1 MERYKTEVKFSFLIF
16 YGIIKIRAKR
26 VLFFMQ
32 NKEKDY
38 SNLRIKLVLKYY
50 WEIIRQYKVSF
61 FTVIIF
67 TIIYSSLSV
76 YIPLQYLKLWDVLIT
91 NNFSVVS
98 VAKSIVIF
106 ILILNL
112 LSWVIRRISGFC
124 LAYFESH
131 VKAGLREQAFSY
143 MIGHSHSFFA
153 NNFSGSLTQKIAK
166 YANAFEKLT
175 DKMSQD
181 GLPLFIRSVGT
192 VIAIYTLLPKYA
204 YILGIFCVVFLV
216 TAFIYTRFKLKYDVI
231 ASIADSKTTGVLA
244 DAIGNHSSIQ
254 FFTGYKYEKK
264 YAGGVIEE
272 QQKATILNWYL
283 WEGLTVIQSFYLII
297 TEFIIFWVAI
307 GDWQIS
313 LITLPLMI
321 LLQTY
326 FVRLGENLWSFA
338 SIIRNYYDSF
348 ANAQEMALIFD
359 TSYEILDEVKEVA
372 KDIKGEVVFDKVTYI
387 YKNNN
392 TKVLDSFSLTIPA
405 GQKIAIVGS
414 SGAGKTTFVRLL
426 MRLFD
431 LTDGQI
437 TIDNIDISEISQEN
451 LREQIAF
458 VPQDPVL
465 FHRTLMENI
474 HYGRRDATDEEVLV
488 AAHLAHCDDFIE
500 QLPLKYETYVG
511 ERGIKLSGGERQRV
525 AIARAILKNAPI
537 LILDEATSSL
547 DSHSESLI
555 QDALV
560 KLIRGKTTIVI
571 AHRLSTI
578 RQMDRIIV
586 LEKGKIIEDGT
597 HEELLNKKSGLYKKL
612 WDLQA
617 GGFKNII

>member
-1 MERYKTEVKFSFLIF
+1 MKE
-16 YGIIKIRAKR
+16 
-26 VLFFMQ
+26 
-32 NKEKDY
+32 KEKDY
-38 SNLRIKLVLKYY
+38 SNLRLKLVLKYY
-50 WEIIRQYKVSF
+50 WEVIRQYKVSF
-61 FTVIIF
+61 FTVIIL
-67 TIIYSSLSV
+67 TIFYSALDV
-76 YIPLQYLKLWDVLIT
+76 YIPLQYLKLWDILST
-91 NNFSVVS
+91 NDFTVVGA
-98 VAKSIVIF
+98 AKFII
-106 ILILNL
+106 ILILIL
-112 LSWVIRRISGFC
+112 KLFAWAMRRASGFS
-124 LAYFESH
+124 LAYFESK

-143 MIGHSHSFFA
+143 MIEHSHSFFA

-175 DKMSQD
+175 DKISQD
-181 GLPLFIRSVGT
+181 GLPLLVRSIGM
-192 VIAIYTLLPKYA
+192 VIAIYTLLPKYS
-204 YILGIFCVVFLV
+204 YILGVFCVVFLV
-216 TAFIYTRFKLKYDVI
+216 TAFIYTRYKLKYDVLT
-231 ASIADSKTTGVLA
+231 SIADSKTTGVLA

-264 YAGGVIEE
+264 YAGDVIEE

-283 WEGLTVIQSFYLII
+283 WEGLTVIQSFYIVI
-297 TEFIIFWVAI
+297 TEFIIFWIAI

-313 LITLPLMI
+313 LITLPVMI

-326 FVRLGENLWSFA
+326 FVRLGDNLWSFA
-338 SIIRNYYDSF
+338 GIVRTYYDGI

-359 TSYEILDEVKEVA
+359 TPYEIVDKPEKILKN
-372 KDIKGEVVFDKVTYI
+372 IKGEVIFDNVTYI

-392 TKVLDSFSLTIPA
+392 SKVLDDFSVTIPA

-426 MRLFD
+426 MRLFN
-431 LTDGQI
+431 LTSGQI
-437 TIDNIDISEISQEN
+437 TIDGIDIGKISQQN
-451 LREQIAF
+451 LREQISF

-474 HYGRRDATDEEVLV
+474 RYGRRDATDEEVLI
-488 AAHLAHCDDFIE
+488 AAQLAHCDDFID

-511 ERGIKLSGGERQRV
+511 ERGVKLSGGERQRV

-555 QDALV
+555 QDALI
-560 KLIRGKTTIVI
+560 KLIKGKTTIVI

-586 LEKGKIIEDGT
+586 IERGEIIEDGT

>member
-1 MERYKTEVKFSFLIF
+1 MTSF
-16 YGIIKIRAKR
+16 
-26 VLFFMQ
+26 
-32 NKEKDY
+32 Y
-38 SNLRIKLVLKYY
+38 SILD
-50 WEIIRQYKVSF
+50 
-61 FTVIIF
+61 
-67 TIIYSSLSV
+67 V
-76 YIPLQYLKLWDVLIT
+76 YIPLQYLKLWDVLST
-91 NNFSVVS
+91 SDFSVVET
-98 VAKSIVIF
+98 AKSIIIF
-106 ILILNL
+106 VLVLKL
-112 LSWVIRRISGFC
+112 FAWVMRRTAGFS
-124 LAYFESH
+124 LAYFESK

-153 NNFSGSLTQKIAK
+153 NNFSGSLTQKISK

-175 DKMSQD
+175 DRISQD
-181 GLPLFIRSVGT
+181 GLPLLVRSVGM
-192 VIAIYTLLPKYA
+192 VIAVYTLLPKYS
-204 YILGIFCVVFLV
+204 YIFGIFCFVFLL
-216 TAFIYTRFKLKYDVI
+216 TAFIYTRYKLKYDVL

-264 YAGGVIEE
+264 YAGEIIEE
-272 QQKATILNWYL
+272 QQKATIFNWYL
-283 WEGLTVIQSFYLII
+283 WEGLTVIQSFYIVI
-297 TEFIIFWVAI
+297 TEFIIFWIAI

-313 LITLPLMI
+313 LITLPVMI

-326 FVRLGENLWSFA
+326 FVRLGDNLWSFA
-338 SIIRNYYDSF
+338 SIVRTYYDGI

-359 TSYEILDEVKEVA
+359 TPYEITDKPTEIIKNT
-372 KDIKGEVVFDKVTYI
+372 KGEVVFDNVTYV

-392 TKVLDSFSLTIPA
+392 SKVLDNFLLTIPA
-405 GQKIAIVGS
+405 GQKVAIVGS

-426 MRLFD
+426 MRLFN
-431 LTDGQI
+431 LTGGKI
-437 TIDNIDISEISQEN
+437 TIDGVDISEISQEN
-451 LREQIAF
+451 LREQISF

-474 HYGRRDATDEEVLV
+474 RYGKRDATDEEVLM

-511 ERGIKLSGGERQRV
+511 ERGVKLSGGERQRV

-555 QDALV
+555 QDALIR
-560 KLIRGKTTIVI
+560 LIKGKTTIVI

-586 LEKGKIIEDGT
+586 IEKGKIIEDGK
-597 HEELLNKKSGLYKKL
+597 HEELSNKKGGIYKKL

-617 GGFKNII
+617 SGFRNVI

>member
-1 MERYKTEVKFSFLIF
+1 LTSF
-16 YGIIKIRAKR
+16 
-26 VLFFMQ
+26 
-32 NKEKDY
+32 Y
-38 SNLRIKLVLKYY
+38 SILD
-50 WEIIRQYKVSF
+50 
-61 FTVIIF
+61 
-67 TIIYSSLSV
+67 V
-76 YIPLQYLKLWDVLIT
+76 YIPLQYLKLWDVLST
-91 NNFSVVS
+91 SDFSVVET
-98 VAKSIVIF
+98 AKSIIIF
-106 ILILNL
+106 VLVLKL
-112 LSWVIRRISGFC
+112 FAWVMRRTAGFS
-124 LAYFESH
+124 LAYFESK

-153 NNFSGSLTQKIAK
+153 NNFSGSLTQKISK

-175 DKMSQD
+175 DRISQD
-181 GLPLFIRSVGT
+181 GLPLLVRSVGM
-192 VIAIYTLLPKYA
+192 VIAVYTLLPKYS
-204 YILGIFCVVFLV
+204 YIFGIFCFVFLL
-216 TAFIYTRFKLKYDVI
+216 TAFIYTRYKLKYDVL

-264 YAGGVIEE
+264 YAGEIIEE
-272 QQKATILNWYL
+272 QQKATIFNWYL
-283 WEGLTVIQSFYLII
+283 WEGLTVIQSFYIVI
-297 TEFIIFWVAI
+297 TEFIIFWIAI

-313 LITLPLMI
+313 LITLPVMI

-326 FVRLGENLWSFA
+326 FVRLGDNLWSFA
-338 SIIRNYYDSF
+338 SIVRTYYDGI

-359 TSYEILDEVKEVA
+359 TPYEITDKPTEIIKNT
-372 KDIKGEVVFDKVTYI
+372 KGEVVFDNVTYV

-392 TKVLDSFSLTIPA
+392 SKVLDNFLLTIPA
-405 GQKIAIVGS
+405 GQKVAIVGS

-426 MRLFD
+426 MRLFN
-431 LTDGQI
+431 LTGGKI
-437 TIDNIDISEISQEN
+437 TIDGVDISEISQEN
-451 LREQIAF
+451 LREQISF

-474 HYGRRDATDEEVLV
+474 RYGKRDATDEEVLM

-511 ERGIKLSGGERQRV
+511 ERGVKLSGGERQRV

-555 QDALV
+555 QDALIR
-560 KLIRGKTTIVI
+560 LIKGKTTIVI

-586 LEKGKIIEDGT
+586 IEKGKIIEDGK
-597 HEELLNKKSGLYKKL
+597 HEELSNKKGGIYKKL

-617 GGFKNII
+617 SGFRNVI